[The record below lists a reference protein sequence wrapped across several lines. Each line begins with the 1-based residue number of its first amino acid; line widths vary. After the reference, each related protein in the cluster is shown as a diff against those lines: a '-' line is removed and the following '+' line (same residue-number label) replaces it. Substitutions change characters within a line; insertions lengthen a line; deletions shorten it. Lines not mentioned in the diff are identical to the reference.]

1 MPQIKS
7 FIISILEKHR
17 SSLIFSLHSRAH
29 QGTFVHVSTDGQS
42 YRGFKP
48 YTIDAKN
55 RVAVQPAW
63 RPAEGEAV
71 FLLQSVTHGMPMLKV
86 ITQRGYD
93 ERLASIEKSDM
104 TEKEK
109 RELEGVLAANCREV
123 TINDQN
129 KLTVPKDLCELAEIK
144 PETEI
149 YQVGR
154 QRHFEIWNFEFY
166 EKARQIERAMA
177 GADKLGIL

>member
-1 MPQIKS
+1 
-7 FIISILEKHR
+7 
-17 SSLIFSLHSRAH
+17 
-29 QGTFVHVSTDGQS
+29 VHVNPAGQS
-42 YRGFKP
+42 YLGFKP

-63 RPAEGEAV
+63 RPAEGESIY
-71 FLLQSVTHGMPMLKV
+71 LLQSTTHGMPMLKV

-93 ERLASIEKSDM
+93 ERLATIEKSDLS
-104 TEKEK
+104 EKKK

-123 TINDQN
+123 SINDQN
-129 KLTVPKDLCELAEIK
+129 KLTIPKDLCELAEIK

-154 QRHFEIWNFEFY
+154 QRHFEIWNYEFY
-166 EKARQIERAMA
+166 EKARQIERSMA
-177 GADKLGIL
+177 GADELGIL

>member
-1 MPQIKS
+1 MHPSALQG
-7 FIISILEKHR
+7 
-17 SSLIFSLHSRAH
+17 IFLHVTSA
-29 QGTFVHVSTDGQS
+29 GQT
-42 YRGFKP
+42 YHGFKP

-71 FLLQSVTHGMPMLKV
+71 YLLHSSTHGMPMLKV

-93 ERLASIEKSDM
+93 ERITVIANSDLS
-104 TEKEK
+104 EREK
-109 RELEGVLAANCREV
+109 RELEGILAAASREV

-129 KLTVPKDLCELAEIK
+129 KLTIPKDLCELAEIK
-144 PETEI
+144 PETEV

-154 QRHFEIWNFEFY
+154 QRHFEIWNFDHY